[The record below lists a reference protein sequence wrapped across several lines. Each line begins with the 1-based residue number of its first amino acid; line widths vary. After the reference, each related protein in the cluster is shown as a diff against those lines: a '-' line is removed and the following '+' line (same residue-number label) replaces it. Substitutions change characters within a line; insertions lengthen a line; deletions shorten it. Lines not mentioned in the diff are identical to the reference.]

1 MKPTKVCISAVQ
13 TLKSKRNELFRQFE
27 DHPWQL
33 SLAVEIKSIDDQIAE
48 QSGGNK
54 KHGTKLT
61 E

>member
-1 MKPTKVCISAVQ
+1 MKPAKVPISEVQ
-13 TLKSKRNELFRQFE
+13 TLKVKRDELFRQFE

-33 SLAVEIKSIDDQIAE
+33 SLAAEIKSIDDQIAE

-54 KHGTKLT
+54 KART